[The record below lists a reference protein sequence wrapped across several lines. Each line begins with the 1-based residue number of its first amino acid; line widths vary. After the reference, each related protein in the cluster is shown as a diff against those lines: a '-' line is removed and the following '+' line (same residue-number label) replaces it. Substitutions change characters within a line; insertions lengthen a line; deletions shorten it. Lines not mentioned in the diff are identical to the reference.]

1 MSRDGE
7 PKDPWLENFKAWRAA
22 MDKKFDAMD
31 KKLADSYRQ
40 LEEKPPHH
48 GQTVHLHQCQAYRTV
63 R

>member
-7 PKDPWLENFKAWRAA
+7 PKDPWLENFKARHAA

-40 LEEKPPHH
+40 LEENLLTMDKLFASINAKHN
-48 GQTVHLHQCQAYRTV
+48 A
-63 R
+63 